1 MSPILQVYQ
10 FAISL
15 TIVIIFPAIHLGILD
30 ITLTFIQFLNPC
42 YTFLRFACSACPH
55 ATS

>member
-15 TIVIIFPAIHLGILD
+15 TIVIIFPVVYLGILD
-30 ITLTFIQFLNPC
+30 ITLTFIEYLSPC
-42 YTFLRFACSACPH
+42 YTFLRFACSACAH